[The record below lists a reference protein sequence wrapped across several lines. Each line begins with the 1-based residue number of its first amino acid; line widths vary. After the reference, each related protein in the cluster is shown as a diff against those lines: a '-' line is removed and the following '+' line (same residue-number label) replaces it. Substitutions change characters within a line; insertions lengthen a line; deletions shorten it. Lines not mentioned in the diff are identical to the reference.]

1 MNAGTITV
9 LSVKVKVIIAC
20 VAVAAVTGAAV
31 AIGTILNS
39 EEAYRVL
46 KVFELAGEASVS
58 REGTGEIDAY
68 VGMNLESGDVLTVD
82 EESTMRIS
90 LDEDKYILL
99 DGGTVMELYA
109 TGTAEDSKTAINL
122 KQGTILNELTA
133 SLSSNSSYEV
143 STPKA
148 TMAVRGTSF
157 MVSVEQDEDGS
168 YIIQTAVFHGK
179 VETVL
184 LDEEGN
190 PTAYKVMVTEDKS
203 VSIRTEPHESSGNPA
218 EIDGT
223 SFFIYLNGDG
233 TYTAVPEGGDPISD
247 TAYEFIP
254 SSVIE
259 RALSSNDSGIM
270 ELDGVIVRKMRGDHS
285 DSQVSASESETSADT
300 SAETSAE
307 TAETSADTSAETISE
322 SESDTASVTAE
333 TVETA
338 VSTLSET
345 EVTTVSAA
353 EEAEVTTVPAV
364 EETEVTTVPT
374 TEETEVTTVP
384 TIEETTRNTD
394 FVTWT
399 EPETTA
405 ETTEETEKETMVSS
419 DFWRPT
425 TNTGFT
431 TPSHTGTSNVWIPV
445 ITTSSETSITTSD
458 TDETSVT
465 AETTEETDDYTVSF
479 VCDGKLIGEVTVSE
493 GETVSAIPA
502 VPEKTGYTGVWMYNG
517 AEFST
522 DTVVTSDI
530 TVEAEYIANACVV
543 TFKAEG
549 SADITRTVSYGE
561 TVSAIPAVPEKT
573 GYTGVWMYNGAE
585 FSTDTVVT
593 SDITVEA
600 EYIANACVV
609 TFKAEGSADITRTVS
624 YGETVSAIPAVP
636 EKTGYTGVWMYN
648 GAEFSTDTV
657 VTSDIT
663 VEAEYIVNACVVT
676 FKAEGYEDITRTV
689 SYGETVA
696 DIPDVPEKTGYM
708 GVWMYDGAEF
718 TSSAV
723 ITEDIEVT
731 AEYTINEYTV
741 NYVASFDNSI
751 ILDSVTVKH
760 GEVPEIITPDV
771 VYGSN
776 EYYLWGWEEV
786 RAGISAV
793 TEDTDIAVPY
803 VPYDEIGEVKIV
815 IDGNTLI
822 SKLYRDGDTIDLPVV
837 EAADA
842 APENMEFSGWG
853 ITCSGGGFNSG
864 LKEGSGTVYD
874 SENYDYSV
882 QIAEAGESSLTL
894 SVSMSRWG
902 DGNIAIVPRYEAVK
916 VNVTFKAPNADE
928 SYEKVVQVPYG
939 GSLKSYEPAV
949 PTKTG
954 YTGKWTLNGSEYT
967 QSYGVTGEIEVVAE
981 YTINTYKVR
990 YVTSYDEYYQLTYV
1004 NVNYGEKPPAYSP
1017 PKTITEADGVY
1028 TLNEVEWAKIT
1039 VGPITGDTII
1049 TVPYEKTS

>member
-247 TAYEFIP
+247 IAYEFIP

-300 SAETSAE
+300 SEETSAE

-333 TVETA
+333 NVETA
-338 VSTLSET
+338 VSPLSET

-353 EEAEVTTVPAV
+353 EKAEVTTVPAV

-384 TIEETTRNTD
+384 TTEETTRNTD

-405 ETTEETEKETMVSS
+405 ETTEETEKETTVSS

-465 AETTEETDDYTVSF
+465 TETTEETDDYTVSF

-502 VPEKTGYTGVWMYNG
+502 VPEKTGYTGVWMYDG

-530 TVEAEYIANACVV
+530 TVEAEYIVNACVV

-549 SADITRTVSYGE
+549 YEDITRTVSYGE
-561 TVSAIPAVPEKT
+561 TV
-573 GYTGVWMYNGAE
+573 
-585 FSTDTVVT
+585 
-593 SDITVEA
+593 
-600 EYIANACVV
+600 
-609 TFKAEGSADITRTVS
+609 ADIP
-624 YGETVSAIPAVP
+624 EVP

-689 SYGETVA
+689 SYGETAA
-696 DIPDVPEKTGYM
+696 DIPEVPEKTGYT

-786 RAGISAV
+786 KAGIAGI

-822 SKLYRDGDTIDLPVV
+822 SKLYRNGDTIDLPVA
-837 EAADA
+837 EAAAA

-853 ITCSGGGFNSG
+853 KTFSGGGFNSG
-864 LKEGSGTVYD
+864 LKEGSGAAYD
-874 SENYDYSV
+874 SVDYSSSSK
-882 QIAEAGESSLTL
+882 IADAGVTSLVL
-894 SVSMSRWG
+894 SASMSGW
-902 DGNIAIVPRYEAVK
+902 DNNNIAIVAMYDIK
-916 VNVTFKAPNADE
+916 DMTVTFIAPDSDNP
-928 SYEKVVQVPYG
+928 SYENIVDVPYNY
-939 GSLKSYEPAV
+939 SLGYLPDV
-949 PTKTG
+949 PEKTG
-954 YTGKWTLNGSEYT
+954 YTGVWQYNGAEFTAYT
-967 QSYGVTGEIEVVAE
+967 VVTENIMVVAQ
-981 YTINTYKVR
+981 YT
-990 YVTSYDEYYQLTYV
+990 
-1004 NVNYGEKPPAYSP
+1004 
-1017 PKTITEADGVY
+1017 
-1028 TLNEVEWAKIT
+1028 
-1039 VGPITGDTII
+1039 PI
-1049 TVPYEKTS
+1049 

>member
-58 REGTGEIDAY
+58 REGTGDIDAY

-561 TVSAIPAVPEKT
+561 TA
-573 GYTGVWMYNGAE
+573 
-585 FSTDTVVT
+585 
-593 SDITVEA
+593 
-600 EYIANACVV
+600 
-609 TFKAEGSADITRTVS
+609 ADIP
-624 YGETVSAIPAVP
+624 EVP

>member
-561 TVSAIPAVPEKT
+561 TA
-573 GYTGVWMYNGAE
+573 
-585 FSTDTVVT
+585 
-593 SDITVEA
+593 
-600 EYIANACVV
+600 
-609 TFKAEGSADITRTVS
+609 ADIP
-624 YGETVSAIPAVP
+624 EVP